1 MNYDND
7 GDTIYSS
14 DSGEIPYDSI
24 VYDPALDCFSNFNDM
39 TQSTISQDEVPLV
52 ELTQPPFETQDM
64 QNDTQDEM
72 PFETQDMQNDTQDAP
87 PFDTQDMQNETID
100 DNIEMQI
107 TTQVESSAPQPP
119 PLTTTSYY
127 VVSDRY
133 GFIAAFSSELLLRY
147 EMGKYYLIPYII
159 QKFEAN
165 QKFPLDSIWVVLY
178 RDIDAVAFV
187 SNDRDEAVK
196 FQKLYNSVG
205 LSYEDDIDYWKQQV
219 NVVMPLALERLKQI
233 SEAHKKYI
241 PSDIPY
247 LDSFNKM
254 TDESDLNIFEYVK
267 AEAETEVA
275 KVENEENGILC

>member
-1 MNYDND
+1 
-7 GDTIYSS
+7 
-14 DSGEIPYDSI
+14 
-24 VYDPALDCFSNFNDM
+24 
-39 TQSTISQDEVPLV
+39 
-52 ELTQPPFETQDM
+52 
-64 QNDTQDEM
+64 M
-72 PFETQDMQNDTQDAP
+72 PFETQDMQNETQDAP
-87 PFDTQDMQNETID
+87 PFETQDTQNETID

-267 AEAETEVA
+267 VRSAEAENAETEVAENAETEAEAETEVA
-275 KVENEENGILC
+275 KVENEENGNLC